1 MTRARFNGGYALF
14 LGCMLFVICGGVLES
29 DYSVLA
35 DFTTLYFPTRS
46 LLQHHDPYMQ
56 SEVLKVYHDE
66 RGNSPAVSADNV
78 QIATRD
84 VYPPTMHVLIAPIA
98 ALPLAVARLVWLT
111 LSSICII
118 AAVIATWSCAADDAP
133 LLSGLLLGLLAANS
147 ELILVSGN
155 SAGVVIGLC
164 AIAVW
169 CFQRQQFTGLG
180 VVCMAVSLALKPHD
194 TGLVWM
200 YFLLAGGIFR
210 KRALEAL
217 AAVMAIGIPALLWV
231 WSLSPHWL
239 RELEENLGTFSVH
252 GAINDP
258 GMVHRYGAGM
268 DVVVGLQTIVS
279 AVRDDPRFYNPV
291 SYLICAPVIVVWMW
305 ITLRARPSNR
315 NAWLALAAI
324 APITMLPVYH
334 RIVDT
339 KLIMLAVPACAMLW
353 ARGGWTGRV
362 AALLTTAGII
372 LTGDNVWLIAVLI
385 FRRAHLTGALRE
397 VALVAQSG
405 VLSLV
410 LLSMTLFYLWAYAR
424 AARTLQVAPN
434 PDFLAGGQP
443 RLPRFALFA
452 KNGVHNSIPPSG

>member
-1 MTRARFNGGYALF
+1 
-14 LGCMLFVICGGVLES
+14 
-29 DYSVLA
+29 
-35 DFTTLYFPTRS
+35 
-46 LLQHHDPYMQ
+46 
-56 SEVLKVYHDE
+56 
-66 RGNSPAVSADNV
+66 
-78 QIATRD
+78 
-84 VYPPTMHVLIAPIA
+84 
-98 ALPLAVARLVWLT
+98 
-111 LSSICII
+111 
-118 AAVIATWSCAADDAP
+118 
-133 LLSGLLLGLLAANS
+133 
-147 ELILVSGN
+147 
-155 SAGVVIGLC
+155 
-164 AIAVW
+164 
-169 CFQRQQFTGLG
+169 
-180 VVCMAVSLALKPHD
+180 MAVSLAIKPHD
-194 TGLVWM
+194 TGFVWM

-217 AAVMAIGIPALLWV
+217 AAVMAIGIPALVWV

-239 RELEENLGTFSVH
+239 RELEEDLRTFSVH

-305 ITLRARPSNR
+305 ITFRARPSNR

-334 RIVDT
+334 RLVDT
-339 KLIMLAVPACAMLW
+339 KLIMLVVPACAMLW

-362 AALLTTAGII
+362 ATVLTTAGII

-385 FRRAHLTGALRE
+385 FRRAKLTGASRE
-397 VALVAQSG
+397 IALAAQSAI
-405 VLSLV
+405 LPLV
-410 LLSMTLFYLWAYAR
+410 LLSMTLFYLWVYAR
-424 AARTLQVAPN
+424 EARTLEVAPD
-434 PDFLAGGQP
+434 PDFLASGQP